1 MIQFNLLPDIKLKY
15 IKAKRQEHIVI
26 FISTI
31 AIIVAVTISV
41 ILISIVDVVQKKELS
56 DAKAAVSSD
65 VSQLRSTPNLQQIL
79 TVQNQMQ
86 ALPNLHNAKPAVS
99 RLFNYLTELTP
110 SSATISK
117 LTVDYTQNTVN
128 ISGSA
133 NNLATVNQFT
143 DTLKFTGYSIKG
155 QSGSKPA
162 FSGVV
167 LSDFSDSSASGAT
180 YTITAS
186 FDPTI
191 FEYSQNIN
199 ITVPG
204 IINTRSEEAQPDV
217 LFVQTG
223 S

>member
-1 MIQFNLLPDIKLKY
+1 KLKY

-128 ISGSA
+128 ISG
-133 NNLATVNQFT
+133 
-143 DTLKFTGYSIKG
+143 
-155 QSGSKPA
+155 
-162 FSGVV
+162 
-167 LSDFSDSSASGAT
+167 
-180 YTITAS
+180 
-186 FDPTI
+186 
-191 FEYSQNIN
+191 
-199 ITVPG
+199 
-204 IINTRSEEAQPDV
+204 
-217 LFVQTG
+217 
-223 S
+223 